1 MLYIKKQN
9 IIIILINE
17 TSIDINCVTIIVSEN
32 FETDREYLDMFAN
45 VRKRF
50 WMFANVYDCFLNDFE
65 MFGYI
70 RECLQIFV
78 NDHKHSGIFRKVCK
92 C

>member
-50 WMFANVYDCFLNDFE
+50 
-65 MFGYI
+65 
-70 RECLQIFV
+70 
-78 NDHKHSGIFRKVCK
+78 
-92 C
+92 